1 MDAINTTRPT
11 LAALR
16 FRLADL
22 QQDRYAIEM
31 SNSRAH
37 TSGALDRIRD
47 EMIDLRAE
55 IARREAEQLAA

>member
-1 MDAINTTRPT
+1 MDALTTTRPT

-31 SNSRAH
+31 SNSRAY
-37 TSGALDRIRD
+37 TSGALDRIID

-55 IARREAEQLAA
+55 IARREAEQLVA